1 MMEGITTSVPNNR
14 IELGIL
20 VIGADLIGCDS
31 MG

>member
-1 MMEGITTSVPNNR
+1 MEGIATGVPNNR
-14 IELGIL
+14 IELGTL